1 MNLFLYFQSKLICTR
16 QLHNMCSLLYRIDR
30 SSPASC
36 SLVSCFGSHILV
48 VLFVQIPADGLL
60 VVGHSMLVDES
71 SMTGESEPVC
81 SSLPSLNFTF
91 PILLPSV

>member
-1 MNLFLYFQSKLICTR
+1 
-16 QLHNMCSLLYRIDR
+16 MCSLLYRIDR

>member
-1 MNLFLYFQSKLICTR
+1 MKSCTFSMNLFLYFQSKID
-16 QLHNMCSLLYRIDR
+16 LHKTATQHVLSLLYRIDR
-30 SSPASC
+30 SSPVSC

-48 VLFVQIPADGLL
+48 VLCVQIPADGLL

-81 SSLPSLNFTF
+81 SSLL
-91 PILLPSV
+91 